1 MLAAPG
7 FLWLLRHELRVL
19 WRGSILVRTHKHVL
33 IPVIAVGVIF
43 QGIALLLAGQI
54 VRHPLPANQMLLAA
68 NINIV
73 FLFALMFSRAMTAS
87 IDVIYGRGDADFLLA
102 SPIPPGRVLAVRM
115 LGVAVSI
122 AAPWALLGGVLANA
136 LAVYGQFWALAV
148 YPMLLAEGLM
158 VAALAFATVTAL
170 LGRIGPAAAR
180 RAGHTLALGVG
191 IGIFILGQLSRFV
204 PPQTL
209 VRFWQAMLPGPGGG
223 GSAFLFARGLLGHG
237 VDLLASIAVSL
248 AVFALAWR
256 VLARP
261 FAEGAI
267 TAAAYRPPG
276 RTGAQGGRFANTAFS
291 ALFAKDLRLLGRFP
305 GLISQVVYRSLTLVP
320 VVFILAGKGEAYG
333 GMAVVP
339 PLLVFLAGQLG
350 LFFISVLRGTED
362 APELTATAPVP
373 VALPPRVSIA
383 AAGYAALLILA
394 LPVLVTMA
402 SAPNLLAPL
411 LAGLAGVLLCNLTLG
426 LRLPIP
432 LVRAEF
438 GKSQTGTALGLIL
451 GVGVSSLW
459 SLAVWL
465 LVAPHPF
472 AWLVT
477 HPA

>member
-1 MLAAPG
+1 MHSAPG
-7 FLWLLRHELRVL
+7 FLWLLRHELHVL
-19 WRGSILVRTHKHVL
+19 WRGSILVRTHRHVL
-33 IPVIAVGVIF
+33 FPLITVGVIF

-54 VRHPLPANQMLLAA
+54 VRHPLPTDEMLLAA

-73 FLFALMFSRAMTAS
+73 LLFALMFSRAMMAS

-115 LGVAVSI
+115 LGVGVSI

-136 LAVYGQFWALAV
+136 LAVHGQFWALAV
-148 YPMLLAEGLM
+148 YPMLLAEALM
-158 VAALAFATVTAL
+158 VAALAFAVVTAL

-191 IGIFILGQLSRFV
+191 IGIFILGQMSHFL
-204 PPQTL
+204 PPETL
-209 VRFWQAMLPGPGGG
+209 VRFWQAMLPGPDGGG
-223 GSAFLFARGLLGHG
+223 PAFLFARGLLGQG
-237 VDLLASIAVSL
+237 GDLAASIAFSL

-256 VLARP
+256 VLAKP

-276 RTGAQGGRFANTAFS
+276 RTGAQGGKFGNTAFA
-291 ALFAKDLRLLGRFP
+291 ALFAKDLRLLARFP
-305 GLISQVVYRSLTLVP
+305 GLITQVVYRSLTLVP
-320 VVFILAGKGEAYG
+320 VVFILAGKFTSYG

-362 APELTATAPVP
+362 ALELTASAPVP
-373 VALPPRVSIA
+373 AYLPLRAGIA
-383 AAGYAALLILA
+383 TAGYAALLILA
-394 LPVLVTMA
+394 VPVLATMA
-402 SAPNLLAPL
+402 RAPAMLGPL
-411 LAGLAGVLLCNLTLG
+411 LAGLSGVLLCNLMLG

-438 GKSQTGTALGLIL
+438 GKAQTGTALGLIL
-451 GVGVSSLW
+451 GVSVSSLW
-459 SLAVWL
+459 SLLVWL
-465 LVAPHPF
+465 IVAPNPF
-472 AWLVT
+472 AWLAP
-477 HPA
+477 HG

>member
-1 MLAAPG
+1 MFTPPG

-19 WRGSILVRTHKHVL
+19 WRGSILVRTHRHVL

-43 QGIALLLAGQI
+43 QAIALLLARQI
-54 VRHPLPANQMLLAA
+54 IRHPLPADQMLLAA

-136 LAVYGQFWALAV
+136 LAVYGQLWALAV

-209 VRFWQAMLPGPGGG
+209 ARFWQAMLPGPDGGG
-223 GSAFLFARGLLGHG
+223 VAFLFARGLLGQG
-237 VDLLASIAVSL
+237 AALLASIGVSL

-256 VLARP
+256 VLAKP

-291 ALFAKDLRLLGRFP
+291 ALFAKDMRLLGRFP

-320 VVFILAGKGEAYG
+320 VVFILAGKGTAYG
-333 GMAVVP
+333 GMAMVP

-373 VALPPRVSIA
+373 VTLPPRASIA

-394 LPVLVTMA
+394 LPVLATMA
-402 SAPNLLAPL
+402 RAPDLLAPL
-411 LAGLAGVLLCNLTLG
+411 LAGLTGVLLSNLTLG

-432 LVRAEF
+432 LVRAAF

-465 LVAPHPF
+465 IVAPNPF
-472 AWLVT
+472 AWLVA